1 MFPKK
6 RSFVA
11 AAILALAAFGTN
23 SNPSFAQDDKVVAK
37 VNGNTITEADM
48 RFANAEIG
56 AQLGD
61 IPENVKRRALAEYL
75 IDNALFAEAAIA
87 AKIAADP
94 AFEEQMQYVRRRLL
108 REQYFEKQLK
118 GAISEADAKKIY
130 DQRVAQL
137 KSENEVAARHILVDN
152 EEKAKEILAKIKAG
166 GDFAALAKENST
178 DTGSKEQGGFLGY
191 FGRGQMVPE
200 FEKAAFTMIK
210 GQVSEPVKTNFG
222 WHIIKLEDRRR
233 KPPPSFDEVK
243 ETILNSLAVLKA
255 QKVVAALRKKA
266 NVEYVDDDIKKQVE
280 EQEKKQAAEAK
291 KKPTESGAAPK
302 Q

>member
-37 VNGNTITEADM
+37 VNGTTITEADM

-233 KPPPSFDEVK
+233 KPPPSFDDVK

-255 QKVVAALRKKA
+255 QEVVGALRKKA
-266 NVEYVDDDIKKQVE
+266 DVEYLDDDIKKQVE
-280 EQEKKQAAEAK
+280 EQEKKKAAEATT
-291 KKPTESGAAPK
+291 KPTESGAAPK

>member
-11 AAILALAAFGTN
+11 TAILALAAFGTN

-37 VNGNTITEADM
+37 VNGTTITEADM

-233 KPPPSFDEVK
+233 KPPPSFNEVK

-255 QKVVAALRKKA
+255 QEVVGALRKKA
-266 NVEYVDDDIKKQVE
+266 DVEYLDDDIKKQVE
-280 EQEKKQAAEAK
+280 EQEKKKAAEATT
-291 KKPTESGAAPK
+291 KPTESGAAPK

>member
-1 MFPKK
+1 VFPKK

-11 AAILALAAFGTN
+11 AAILALAALGAT
-23 SNPSFAQDDKVVAK
+23 SHPGFAQDDKVVAK
-37 VNGNTITEADM
+37 VNGKTITEADM

-94 AFEEQMQYVRRRLL
+94 AFEDQMQYVRRRLL

-118 GAISEADAKKIY
+118 AAISEADAKKIY
-130 DQRVAQL
+130 DQRLTQL
-137 KSENEVAARHILVDN
+137 KPEDEVAARHILVDT
-152 EEKAKEILAKIKAG
+152 EEKAKELLAKIKAG
-166 GDFAALAKENST
+166 GDFSALAKENSA
-178 DTGSKEQGGFLGY
+178 DTGSKEQGGLLGY

-200 FEKAAFTMIK
+200 FEKAAFTMTK

-255 QKVVAALRKKA
+255 QEEVVTLRKKA
-266 NVEYVDDDIKKQVE
+266 VVEYVDVNIKKQVE
-280 EQEKKQAAEAK
+280 EQEKKKAEKAK
-291 KKPTESGAAPK
+291 KKPSESVPAPK

>member
-137 KSENEVAARHILVDN
+137 KSEDEVAARHILVDN

-233 KPPPSFDEVK
+233 KPPPSFDDVK

-255 QKVVAALRKKA
+255 QEVVAALRKKA

-280 EQEKKQAAEAK
+280 EQEKKKAAEAK

>member
-11 AAILALAAFGTN
+11 AAILALAALGT
-23 SNPSFAQDDKVVAK
+23 STNPSFAQDDKVVAK

-61 IPENVKRRALAEYL
+61 IPENIKRRALAEYL

-137 KSENEVAARHILVDN
+137 KSEDEVAARHILVDT

-191 FGRGQMVPE
+191 FGRGQMIPE

-222 WHIIKLEDRRR
+222 WHVIKLEDRRR

-255 QKVVAALRKKA
+255 QEVVAALRKKA

-280 EQEKKQAAEAK
+280 EQEKKKAAEAK

>member
-118 GAISEADAKKIY
+118 GVISEADAKKIY

-152 EEKAKEILAKIKAG
+152 EEKAIEILAKIKAG

-191 FGRGQMVPE
+191 FGRGQMIPE
-200 FEKAAFTMIK
+200 FEKAAFTMIE

-255 QKVVAALRKKA
+255 QEVVAALRKKA

-280 EQEKKQAAEAK
+280 EQEKKKAAEAK

>member
-1 MFPKK
+1 VFPKK
-6 RSFVA
+6 CSFVA
-11 AAILALAAFGTN
+11 AAMLALAAF
-23 SNPSFAQDDKVVAK
+23 SASFNPGSAQDAKVVAK
-37 VNGNTITEADM
+37 VNGKVITETDM

-94 AFEEQMQYVRRRLL
+94 TFEKQMQYLRRRVL
-108 REQYFEKQLK
+108 REQYFEKHLK
-118 GAISEADAKKIY
+118 SAVSEADAKKIY
-130 DQRVAQL
+130 NDRVAQL
-137 KSENEVAARHILVDN
+137 KPEDEVAARHILVET
-152 EEKAKEILAKIKAG
+152 EEKAKEVREKITAG
-166 GDFAALAKENST
+166 GDFAALAKEYSA
-178 DTGSKEQGGFLGY
+178 DTGSKDKGGLLGY

-200 FEKAAFTMIK
+200 FEKAAFTMTK

-233 KPPPSFDEVK
+233 RPPPSFEAVK
-243 ETILNSLAVLKA
+243 ETIMNSLAVLKA
-255 QKVVAALRKKA
+255 QEEVATLRKKA
-266 NVEYVDDDIKKQVE
+266 EVEYIDAEIKKQVE
-280 EQEKKQAAEAK
+280 EQEKKKAEEAK
-291 KKPTESGAAPK
+291 KNAPKPEVAPK

>member
-11 AAILALAAFGTN
+11 AAILALAALGT
-23 SNPSFAQDDKVVAK
+23 STNPSFAQDDKVVAK

-61 IPENVKRRALAEYL
+61 IPENIKRRALAEYL

-118 GAISEADAKKIY
+118 GVISEADAKKIY

-152 EEKAKEILAKIKAG
+152 EEKAIEILAKIKAG

-233 KPPPSFDEVK
+233 KPPPSFDDVK

-255 QKVVAALRKKA
+255 QEVVAALRKKA

-280 EQEKKQAAEAK
+280 EQEKKKAAEAK
-291 KKPTESGAAPK
+291 TKPTESGAAPK

>member
-118 GAISEADAKKIY
+118 GVISEADAKKIY

-152 EEKAKEILAKIKAG
+152 EEKAIEILAKIKAG

-210 GQVSEPVKTNFG
+210 GQISEPVKTNFG

-233 KPPPSFDEVK
+233 KPPPSFDDVK

-255 QKVVAALRKKA
+255 QEVVAALRKKA
-266 NVEYVDDDIKKQVE
+266 DVEYLDDDIKKQVE
-280 EQEKKQAAEAK
+280 EQEKKKAAEAK
-291 KKPTESGAAPK
+291 TKPTESGAAPK

>member
-37 VNGNTITEADM
+37 VNGTTITEADM

-94 AFEEQMQYVRRRLL
+94 AFE
-108 REQYFEKQLK
+108 
-118 GAISEADAKKIY
+118 
-130 DQRVAQL
+130 
-137 KSENEVAARHILVDN
+137 
-152 EEKAKEILAKIKAG
+152 
-166 GDFAALAKENST
+166 
-178 DTGSKEQGGFLGY
+178 
-191 FGRGQMVPE
+191 
-200 FEKAAFTMIK
+200 
-210 GQVSEPVKTNFG
+210 
-222 WHIIKLEDRRR
+222 
-233 KPPPSFDEVK
+233 
-243 ETILNSLAVLKA
+243 
-255 QKVVAALRKKA
+255 
-266 NVEYVDDDIKKQVE
+266 
-280 EQEKKQAAEAK
+280 
-291 KKPTESGAAPK
+291 
-302 Q
+302 

>member
-75 IDNALFAEAAIA
+75 IDNVLFAEAAIA

-130 DQRVAQL
+130 DQRVSQL
-137 KSENEVAARHILVDN
+137 KSENEVAARHILVDT

-178 DTGSKEQGGFLGY
+178 DTGTKANGGFLGY

-200 FEKAAFTMIK
+200 VETAAFKMIK
-210 GQVSEPVKTNFG
+210 GQVSEPVKTNYG

-233 KPPPSFDEVK
+233 KPPPSFDDVK

-255 QKVVAALRKKA
+255 QEVVAALRKKA
-266 NVEYVDDDIKKQVE
+266 DVEYLDDDIKKQVE
-280 EQEKKQAAEAK
+280 EQEKKKAAEAK
-291 KKPTESGAAPK
+291 TKPTESGAAPK

>member
-37 VNGNTITEADM
+37 VNGTTITEADM

-137 KSENEVAARHILVDN
+137 KSENEVAARHILVDT

-255 QKVVAALRKKA
+255 QEVVGALRKKA
-266 NVEYVDDDIKKQVE
+266 DVEYLDDDIKKQVE
-280 EQEKKQAAEAK
+280 EQEKKKAAEAK

>member
-137 KSENEVAARHILVDN
+137 KSEDEVAARHILVDT

-255 QKVVAALRKKA
+255 QEVVAALRKKA

-280 EQEKKQAAEAK
+280 EQEKKKAAEAK

>member
-11 AAILALAAFGTN
+11 LAILALAAFGTN

-233 KPPPSFDEVK
+233 KPPPSFNEVK

-255 QKVVAALRKKA
+255 QEVVGALRKKA
-266 NVEYVDDDIKKQVE
+266 DVEYLDDDIKKQVE
-280 EQEKKQAAEAK
+280 EQEKKKAVEATT
-291 KKPTESGAAPK
+291 KPTESGAAPK

>member
-37 VNGNTITEADM
+37 VNGTTITEADM

-137 KSENEVAARHILVDN
+137 KSEDEVAARHILVDT

-255 QKVVAALRKKA
+255 QEVVAALRKKA

-280 EQEKKQAAEAK
+280 EQEKKKAAEAK

>member
-137 KSENEVAARHILVDN
+137 KSEDEVAARHILVDN

-255 QKVVAALRKKA
+255 QEVVAALRKKA

-280 EQEKKQAAEAK
+280 EQEKKKAAEAK

>member
-1 MFPKK
+1 VFPKK

-108 REQYFEKQLK
+108 REQYFEKQLR

-137 KSENEVAARHILVDN
+137 KSEDEVAARHMLVDT

-255 QKVVAALRKKA
+255 QEVVGALRKKA
-266 NVEYVDDDIKKQVE
+266 DVEYVDDDIKKQVE
-280 EQEKKQAAEAK
+280 EQEKKKAAEAK

>member
-1 MFPKK
+1 VFSKK

-23 SNPSFAQDDKVVAK
+23 PNPSFAQDDKVVAK

-233 KPPPSFDEVK
+233 KPPPSFDDVK

-255 QKVVAALRKKA
+255 QEVVGALRKKA
-266 NVEYVDDDIKKQVE
+266 DVEYLDDDIKKQVE
-280 EQEKKQAAEAK
+280 EQEKKKAAEAK
-291 KKPTESGAAPK
+291 TKPTESGAAPK

>member
-11 AAILALAAFGTN
+11 AAILALAAFGT
-23 SNPSFAQDDKVVAK
+23 SFNPSFAQDDKVVAK

-108 REQYFEKQLK
+108 REQYFEKQLRA
-118 GAISEADAKKIY
+118 AITEADTKKIY

-137 KSENEVAARHILVDN
+137 KPEDEVAARHILVDT
-152 EEKAKEILAKIKAG
+152 EEKAKELIAKIKAG
-166 GDFAALAKENST
+166 GDFAALAKENSA
-178 DTGSKEQGGFLGY
+178 DTGSKEQGGLLGY

-200 FEKAAFTMIK
+200 FEKAAFAMTK
-210 GQVSEPVKTNFG
+210 DQVSEPVKTNFG
-222 WHIIKLEDRRR
+222 WHIIKLDDRRR

-255 QKVVAALRKKA
+255 QEEVATLRKKA
-266 NVEYVDDDIKKQVE
+266 DVEYVDDDIKKQVE
-280 EQEKKQAAEAK
+280 EQEKKKAAEAK
-291 KKPTESGAAPK
+291 KKSTESGAAPK

>member
-11 AAILALAAFGTN
+11 AAILALAALGT
-23 SNPSFAQDDKVVAK
+23 STNPSFAQDDKVVAK

-137 KSENEVAARHILVDN
+137 KSEDEVAARHILVDT

-233 KPPPSFDEVK
+233 KPPPSFDDVK

-255 QKVVAALRKKA
+255 QEVVAALRKKA
-266 NVEYVDDDIKKQVE
+266 DVEYLDDDIKKQVE
-280 EQEKKQAAEAK
+280 EQEKKKAAEAK
-291 KKPTESGAAPK
+291 TKPTESGAAPK

>member
-11 AAILALAAFGTN
+11 AAMLALTAIGASYN
-23 SNPSFAQDDKVVAK
+23 SSSAQDAKVVAT
-37 VNGNTITEADM
+37 VNGKVITEADM
-48 RFANAEIG
+48 RFANAELG
-56 AQLGD
+56 PQLGD

-87 AKIAADP
+87 TKLADDP

-118 GAISEADAKKIY
+118 GAVSEADAKKIY

-137 KSENEVAARHILVDN
+137 KPEDEVEARHILVDS
-152 EEKAKEILAKIKAG
+152 EEKAKELLAKIKAG
-166 GDFAALAKENST
+166 GDFAELAKENSA
-178 DTGSKEQGGFLGY
+178 DTGSKEKGGMLGY
-191 FGRGQMVPE
+191 FGRGQMIPE
-200 FEKAAFTMIK
+200 FEKAAFTMTK
-210 GQVSEPVKTNFG
+210 GQVSEPVKTTYG
-222 WHIIKLEDRRR
+222 WHIIKVEDRRR

-243 ETILNSLAVLKA
+243 DTIMNSLAVVKA
-255 QKVVAALRKKA
+255 QEEAGTLRKKA
-266 NVEYVDDDIKKQVE
+266 KVEYVDADIKKQVE
-280 EQEKKQAAEAK
+280 EQNKKKADEAK
-291 KKPTESGAAPK
+291 TDASKPEVAPK